1 MPHTLFSVEVAD
13 KLLDSLNDHQVGLPD
28 NSLIDNNERPS
39 VDLLH
44 TFLGMNRSMR
54 RSLEKKGVTKAT
66 LNFYCDPRW
75 RLYELF
81 QRLPDILSPGKQ
93 PAGGPLWLW
102 ELSAFTHYRPDWRS
116 DGKSTNEAYHALP
129 EEDRTAM
136 ARMAEERLEQA
147 IECYAAKPAKR
158 QDKSGGERERLK
170 PQAIKLFTGLA
181 AEVLED
187 LKAWDAQDVSRKIQ
201 IANAAFGCYTVFGKP
216 LMDAYLTLCP
226 DLRTYYA
233 VSILNLPRPTAPE
246 VAAPTEDT
254 APLRADATSIETLE
268 GFYEQVHAIAET
280 ARRTPHTLAH
290 AERLAAMLQLHLPRL
305 REAYSLSEES
315 VRTVLLECIAL
326 LVEIGQ
332 GIPIDYFCDDGF
344 LEAFRGAW
352 LRHAADT
359 LQAPVPENHL
369 EAIVTERAEA
379 SRDCHA
385 LMVAS
390 LASLNEARSEVA
402 RLEELLEAADF
413 RDRKRLIEEVQAAE
427 LQKMRAHKDCKL
439 AEDQGLALLLPLAF
453 TLENLPADDKI
464 PLDVSRMDAS
474 VNAMIAHWKA
484 WSGRESVLNRIQTP
498 NTADSPHAHFAPS
511 TESVESSETTEASEP
526 EAPAMA
532 PAKKTQAVTPTESA
546 VTAEPEEATPYA
558 QVPPAFTL
566 PTAPS
571 ADQLALGLDR
581 AEALPAITELVA
593 PIMEPAPE
601 EESTPDPLASVD
613 LAHYHLSVQEV
624 NKSLVLYQEQTGHI
638 PAVIVENIAMLW
650 LRQGHLGIAWR
661 TLRLAQEIRAEGPLL
676 APGLMKAAFYGLQVW
691 RGDTAAVRHILG
703 YLDPISQANLDV
715 WLEKRPG
722 YRVVPYLVFAATFQA
737 TLFAG
742 NMTHA
747 PRLLNAVASHL
758 DEALTRL
765 VADLVDL
772 AAHNKRLDLDTLQ
785 QHPKAD
791 DKAVR
796 EALANRVAEWRD
808 RVNNKQTGWAP
819 ARQAMKDCLSK
830 PIFAT
835 AIAAIER
842 NDASAI
848 QAVRAFADALRD
860 EENQIALMTEA
871 ISSVMRESTNAPQ
884 IEGNARKKF
893 LSTVTDLVGMAD
905 EWLEEYAQQN
915 LRTGE
920 MEKFARRFMTMSTA
934 ALATLNTRLSQTQD
948 LELKTGLGLARQVLN
963 NICQVGNGN
972 EAPIWEWRR
981 ITGWLAWPEE
991 WVRAEGKSL
1000 EPKAELAYWLDKLGN
1015 GMNYARMMQAAL
1027 DTHNYRH
1034 GLLLALYRRDVLDED
1049 VSEAIAEID
1058 RQFLEASRQ
1067 SLQRSK
1073 KLMVMLDNAN
1083 VASLLS
1089 DDRHYQLMAEVDDL
1103 QEQIRKL
1110 HALDD
1115 PSTLMQHLETIE
1127 IRTLKDFKARIDDL
1141 RKQFDALVTRAGVD
1155 RGPDF
1160 VPPTW
1165 IEQVNVALANHD
1177 TTVAE
1182 EMLGH
1187 LEQVLNDGGELP
1199 DTVGSKCEMLARFL
1213 EAEPALHSLLKTH
1226 PNPREIFRLLGAET
1240 IERLN
1245 FTNPSPVARRGLEN
1259 LLALNGRI
1267 KGLDKG
1273 TFDAVSQI
1281 VQGLGL
1287 DPVTATFSQQAA
1299 ARMYFE
1305 AHGRFAKLSFK
1316 VKRRDTTRG
1325 VVFFNQGEDEQ
1336 QINVLIATGNDWT
1349 IANLHKALNED
1360 FHTLQNRTLLLSYR
1374 SLDIGERNELADI
1387 CKREEHTLFLADPVM
1402 MAMLAGLD
1410 VRDHARF
1417 KTFLHIALPWTY
1429 CNPYTGSQMQPAPP
1443 EMRYGRQKD
1452 LRDLKAMHGG
1462 AAMIFGGRQLGKS
1475 TLLHETAR
1483 TFNNPQAQQHAYI
1496 TPMDGDLDRA
1506 NLTGDELDKHRSN
1519 LWNRIYGAAVGAG
1532 LLPNKVADLTTDEK
1546 IQTLEHYF
1554 KQPNA
1559 ESLIVC
1565 LDEIDRILALDA
1577 ANGFPIFR
1585 RLSALV
1591 NTSNSHFKV
1600 IIAGLE
1606 NVSRFADAPN
1616 YPLHQLGASIQ
1627 VSIMTPS
1634 EALQLIKEPL
1644 GYLGYD
1650 FESPVLVSR
1659 ILVETNRHPGLIHIF
1674 CHHLIKHL
1682 ASRHA
1687 GRLGTIRITTEDIEH
1702 ICKDD
1707 RVRELIRD
1715 RFDITLSLDGRYK
1728 LIAYSLVAQGTNSF
1742 TPSRA
1747 KEVVK
1752 EWAPEIFGPMSV
1764 GQFEAFLG
1772 ELVGLGV
1779 LNCVRRVDNS
1789 REYALR
1795 NANILNLLGGK
1806 ERIADKLLEAV
1817 EAFQDH
1823 DPMAG
1828 HAFPDKAK
1836 RPSPLTLRDEK
1847 VLISRPEGTY
1857 LNDGRVEADSSHY
1870 SVGIIAGSEA
1880 LGLNAQWMCESLAA
1894 IGKEEKPLGGNC
1906 ARPYQTER
1914 CLDTELGTIA
1924 DFQRILVDTILEKRA
1939 LLNPIL
1945 LLVEVT
1951 GERPLSHTLDLID
1964 TAHSQSLSFDKDKS
1978 RTRQRVRVVFLLS
1991 PKALWLWRSQP
2002 ELTGGREALQPFI
2015 LLDLWNNTALV
2026 HLLNHMKL
2034 ENTSTAVRKLEEYS
2048 RGWYFSLNHLL
2059 EAKQKKDDAEKV
2071 SDFGPLYT
2079 PLLEGKS
2086 RQLQAFLHKAG
2097 VDSQGWSQP
2106 LLQELVRAG
2115 DFDADDLAIYLLE
2128 MGIEHDPSAV
2138 LGWLSNLRLVV
2149 IKRVSNGVNY
2159 VYHVEPSVAEALT
2172 LLASYDGKS

>member
-1 MPHTLFSVEVAD
+1 MSHTLFSIKVAEP
-13 KLLDSLNDHQVGLPD
+13 LPDSFKDHQVGLPD
-28 NSLIDNNERPS
+28 NSLIDSHECPS

-54 RSLEKKGVTKAT
+54 RSLEKRGGAKTA
-66 LNFYCDPRW
+66 LNFYCDPRR
-75 RLYELF
+75 RLYDLF
-81 QRLPDILSPGKQ
+81 QRLPNLLSPGKQ
-93 PAGGPLWLW
+93 SVGGPLWLW

-116 DGKSTNEAYHALP
+116 DGKSINEAYHALP

-136 ARMAEERLEQA
+136 ARMAEERLAQA
-147 IECYAAKPAKR
+147 IEYYAAKPAKR
-158 QDKSGGERERLK
+158 QDKSENERERLK

-187 LKAWDAQDVSRKIQ
+187 LKAWDVQDVSRKIQ

-216 LMDAYLTLCP
+216 LMDVYLTLCP
-226 DLRTYYA
+226 DLRAYYA

-246 VAAPTEDT
+246 AAAPTKD
-254 APLRADATSIETLE
+254 ASPLRADAAPIETLV
-268 GFYEQVHAIAET
+268 GFYEQIHALSET
-280 ARRTPHTLAH
+280 AQRNPHTLDH
-290 AERLAAMLQLHLPRL
+290 AERLAAMLQLYLPQL

-315 VRTVLLECIAL
+315 VRTVLHECIAL

-332 GIPIDYFCDDGF
+332 GIPIDYFSDDGF

-352 LRHAADT
+352 LQHAADT
-359 LQAPVPENHL
+359 LQAPVPENYL

-379 SRDCHA
+379 ARDCHA
-385 LMVAS
+385 LVVAS
-390 LASLNEARSEVA
+390 LAGLDEARGEVT
-402 RLEELLEAADF
+402 RLEEQLDTADF

-427 LQKMRAHKDCKL
+427 SHKMRAHKDCKL
-439 AEDQGLALLLPLAF
+439 AEDQGLTLLLPPAF
-453 TLENLPADDKI
+453 TIENLPADDKV

-474 VNAMIAHWKA
+474 VNAMIAHWQA
-484 WSGRESVLNRIQTP
+484 WSGRESVLDRIQAP
-498 NTADSPHAHFAPS
+498 NTADSPNAHCAPITAS
-511 TESVESSETTEASEP
+511 IEASETTEVSEP
-526 EAPAMA
+526 EALAMA
-532 PAKKTQAVTPTESA
+532 PAKKSPVVTPTEPA
-546 VTAEPEEATPYA
+546 VTTEPEQSNPHA
-558 QVPPAFTL
+558 QALPAFTL
-566 PTAPS
+566 SLARST
-571 ADQLALGLDR
+571 DQPELGLDR
-581 AEALPAITELVA
+581 AEVLPAITEPGA
-593 PIMEPAPE
+593 PIMEP
-601 EESTPDPLASVD
+601 TPDPLASVD
-613 LAHYHLSVQEV
+613 LAHYHPSVQEV
-624 NKSLVLYQEQTGHI
+624 NKSLVLYQEQTGYI
-638 PAVIVENIAMLW
+638 PAVIAENISLLW
-650 LRQGHLGIAWR
+650 VRQGHLGIAWR
-661 TLRLAQEIRAEGPLL
+661 TLRLAQEIPAEGPLL

-703 YLDPISQANLDV
+703 YLDPISQASLDV

-758 DEALTRL
+758 DEALARL
-765 VADLVDL
+765 VADLIEL

-785 QHPKAD
+785 QHPKTD

-819 ARQAMKDCLSK
+819 ARQAMKDCLNK
-830 PIFAT
+830 PVFAT
-835 AIAAIER
+835 AIAAIEK
-842 NDASAI
+842 NDAGAI
-848 QAVRAFADALRD
+848 HAVRAFADALRD
-860 EENQIALMTEA
+860 EENQVTLMTEA
-871 ISSVMRESTNAPQ
+871 IGSVMRDSTNVPQ

-934 ALATLNTRLSQTQD
+934 ALTTLNTRLSQTQD
-948 LELKTGLGLARQVLN
+948 LELKAGLGLARQVLD
-963 NICQVGNGN
+963 NICQVANGN

-981 ITGWLAWPEE
+981 TIGWLAWPEE

-1000 EPKAELAYWLDKLGN
+1000 EPQAELTYWLDKLGS
-1015 GMNYARMMQAAL
+1015 GMNYARMMQTAL

-1034 GLLLALYRRDVLDED
+1034 GLLLALYRRDVLGED

-1115 PSTLMQHLETIE
+1115 PSALTQHLETIE

-1141 RKQFDALVTRAGVD
+1141 RKQFEALVTRAGVD

-1160 VPPTW
+1160 VSSAW
-1165 IEQVNVALANHD
+1165 IEQVNAALANHD

-1199 DTVGSKCEMLARFL
+1199 DTVGSKCEMLVRFL
-1213 EAEPALHSLLKTH
+1213 EAEPALHHLLKTH
-1226 PNPREIFRLLGAET
+1226 PNPREIFRLLGTET

-1245 FTNPSPVARRGLEN
+1245 FTNPSLVARRGLER
-1259 LLALNGRI
+1259 LLAFNGRI

-1273 TFDAVSQI
+1273 AFDAVSQI

-1287 DPVTATFSQQAA
+1287 EPVTTTFSQQAV
-1299 ARMYFE
+1299 ARMHFE
-1305 AHGRFAKLSFK
+1305 THGRFAKLSFK

-1374 SLDIGERNELADI
+1374 SLDIGERNELAEI

-1417 KTFLHIALPWTY
+1417 KTFLHLALPWTY

-1452 LRDLKAMHGG
+1452 LRDLKAMRGG

-1519 LWNRIYGAAVGAG
+1519 LWNRIYGAAVGAV
-1532 LLPNKVADLTTDEK
+1532 LLPNTVPDLTIDEK
-1546 IQTLEHYF
+1546 IQALEYYF

-1847 VLISRPEGTY
+1847 VLIARPEGTY

-1880 LGLNAQWMCESLAA
+1880 LGLNAQWMSESLAA
-1894 IGKEEKPLGGNC
+1894 IGKEEKPLDSND

-1914 CLDTELGTIA
+1914 CLDSELGTIA
-1924 DFQRILVDTILEKRA
+1924 DFQTILVDTILEKRA

-1951 GERPLSHTLDLID
+1951 GDRPLSHTLDLID
-1964 TAHSQSLSFDKDKS
+1964 TAHTQSLSFDKDKS

-2002 ELTGGREALQPFI
+2002 ELTRGREALQPFI

-2034 ENTSTAVRKLEEYS
+2034 ENTSTAVRQLEEYS

-2079 PLLEGKS
+2079 PLLEGKP

-2097 VDSQGWSQP
+2097 ADSQPWSQP

-2115 DFDADDLAIYLLE
+2115 DFDAEDLAIYLLE

-2138 LGWLSNLRLVV
+2138 LGWLGDLRLVV
-2149 IKRVSNGVNY
+2149 IKRMSNGVNC
-2159 VYHVEPSVAEALT
+2159 VYHVEPSVAKTLALIS
-2172 LLASYDGKS
+2172 ADDGKS